1 MNEYE
6 IESLKIQKE
15 MLDISKSMFK
25 QMREMNVRLQEAL
38 SKLS

>member
-15 MLDISKSMFK
+15 MLDLAKSTYK

-38 SKLS
+38 SKI

>member
-6 IESLKIQKE
+6 TKSLKIQEE

-25 QMREMNVRLQEAL
+25 QLREMNVRLQETL
-38 SKLS
+38 KKIS